1 MVLGA
6 FILYF
11 VLVLGIGYYF
21 YNKSHNMEDYFLGGR
36 QMNPYVT
43 AMSAQASD
51 MSSWLLMG
59 LPGAV
64 LLYGLGEAWIGIGLA
79 IGSYLSWLF
88 VAKKLRIHSEVSGNA
103 LTMPE
108 FFSNRFKDNKGY
120 LRMIAAVIILFFFV
134 IYVASGFKGCGVIF
148 TTIFEDISVE
158 IAMAIGAVII
168 IAYTFMGGF
177 KAVAWTD
184 FFQAILMVI
193 AIIVVPIAT
202 IGNTTGGWEA
212 IEAGLDSI
220 VTDAGEN
227 FHFLDI
233 MYDGGA
239 AMTILGIISLMA
251 WAFGYFGMP
260 HIVVR
265 YMSIRDPKEV
275 KVARRVSLIW
285 IILALSFAILVGIV
299 GRGYLMIEHPEMLE
313 EGFNAEHIFVFLSGD
328 LFPALIA
335 GILYAAIMA
344 AIMSTAD
351 SQLLVS
357 ASSITNDIVSKTK
370 WAEKQPK
377 IEIKLMWIS
386 RFIVILIAIF
396 AIILALF
403 GGDSIM
409 GLVSYAWAGFG
420 AAFGPL
426 MILSLYWKRMNF
438 HGAMAAM
445 LTGFLTVIL
454 WNTYLGSTGIYELLP
469 GFIFAFIAG
478 IVVSLVTKA
487 PEQEIIDEFEK
498 AEAIEK
504 EAL

>member
-1 MVLGA
+1 MEFDIWVLVA

-11 VLVLGIGYYF
+11 VFVLGIGYYF
-21 YNKSHNMEDYFLGGR
+21 YNKSHSMEDYFLGGR
-36 QMNPYVT
+36 SMNPYVT

-64 LLYGLGEAWIGIGLA
+64 LLLGLGEAWIGIGLA

-108 FFSNRFKDNKGY
+108 FFSNRFKDEKGY

-134 IYVASGFKGCGVIF
+134 IYVASGFKGCGVIM
-148 TTIFEDISVE
+148 TTIFPGIGLE

-193 AIIVVPIAT
+193 AIIVVPLAT
-202 IGNTTGGWEA
+202 IGSTTGGWEA
-212 IEAGLDSI
+212 IQAGLDGLG
-220 VTDAGEN
+220 TD
-227 FHFLDI
+227 FLNI
-233 MYDGGA
+233 FYDGGEVMSA
-239 AMTILGIISLMA
+239 ITIISLLA
-251 WAFGYFGMP
+251 WGFGYFGMP

-299 GRGYLMIEHPEMLE
+299 GRGFFIVQYGGVPAD
-313 EGFNAEHIFVFLSGD
+313 FNAEHIFVFLSGQ

-351 SQLLVS
+351 SQLLVAS
-357 ASSITNDIVSKTK
+357 SSITNDIVSKLK
-370 WAEKQPK
+370 WAQHQPK

-386 RFIVILIAIF
+386 RGIVILVAVL

-403 GGDSIM
+403 GGSNIM

-438 HGAMAAM
+438 YGAIASM
-445 LTGFLTVIL
+445 LTGFATVIL
-454 WNTYLGSTGIYELLP
+454 WNTFLSSTGIYELLP
-469 GFIFAFIAG
+469 GFIFAL
-478 IVVSLVTKA
+478 IVGVIVSLATAA
-487 PEQEIIDEFEK
+487 PPQEIVDDFEK
-498 AEAIEK
+498 AKAVEK
-504 EAL
+504 EAQ

>member
-1 MVLGA
+1 
-6 FILYF
+6 
-11 VLVLGIGYYF
+11 
-21 YNKSHNMEDYFLGGR
+21 
-36 QMNPYVT
+36 
-43 AMSAQASD
+43 MSAQASD

-64 LLYGLGEAWIGIGLA
+64 LLLGLGEAWIGIGLA

-108 FFSNRFKDNKGY
+108 FFSNRFKDEKGY
-120 LRMIAAVIILFFFV
+120 LRIISAVIILFFFV
-134 IYVASGFKGCGVIF
+134 IYVASGFKGAGVIF
-148 TTIFEDISVE
+148 TTIFPEIGLE

-193 AIIVVPIAT
+193 AIIVVPLAT
-202 IGNTTGGWEA
+202 IGNTTGGWDA
-212 IEAGLDSI
+212 IQAGLDGLG
-220 VTDAGEN
+220 TE
-227 FHFLDI
+227 FLNI
-233 MYDGGA
+233 FYDGGSQMSIIA
-239 AMTILGIISLMA
+239 IISLLA

-275 KVARRVSLIW
+275 KVARRVSLVW
-285 IILALSFAILVGIV
+285 ILLALSFAILVGIV
-299 GRGYLMIEHPEMLE
+299 GRGYLMVEYGGIPDD
-313 EGFNAEHIFVFLSGD
+313 FNAEHIFVFLSGD

-335 GILYAAIMA
+335 GVLYAAIMA

-351 SQLLVS
+351 SQLLVA

-370 WAEKQPK
+370 WAGKQVK
-377 IEIKLMWIS
+377 IQIKLMWIS
-386 RFIVILIAIF
+386 RGVVILVALI

-403 GGDSIM
+403 GGSNIM

-420 AAFGPL
+420 ASFGPL

-438 HGAMAAM
+438 QGAIASMIV
-445 LTGFLTVIL
+445 GFATVIL
-454 WNTYLGSTGIYELLP
+454 WNTFLAADTGIYELLP
-469 GFIFAFIAG
+469 GFIFALIAG
-478 IVVSLVTKA
+478 IIVSLVTKA
-487 PEQEIIDEFEK
+487 PEQEIVDEFEK

-504 EAL
+504 ESA

>member
-1 MVLGA
+1 MDFMVLVA

-21 YNKSHNMEDYFLGGR
+21 YNKSHNLEDYFLGGR
-36 QMNPYVT
+36 SMNPYVT

-64 LLYGLGEAWIGIGLA
+64 LLLGLGEAWIGIGLA

-108 FFSNRFKDNKGY
+108 FFSNRFKDEKGY
-120 LRMIAAVIILFFFV
+120 LRIISAVIILFFFV
-134 IYVASGFKGCGVIF
+134 IYVASGFKGAGVIF
-148 TTIFEDISVE
+148 TTIFPEIGLE

-193 AIIVVPIAT
+193 AIIVVPLAT
-202 IGNTTGGWEA
+202 IGNTTGGWDA
-212 IEAGLDSI
+212 IQADLDGLG
-220 VTDAGEN
+220 TE
-227 FHFLDI
+227 FLNI
-233 MYDGGA
+233 FYDGGSQMSIIA
-239 AMTILGIISLMA
+239 IISLLA

-275 KVARRVSLIW
+275 KVARRVSLVW
-285 IILALSFAILVGIV
+285 ILLALSFAILVGIV
-299 GRGYLMIEHPEMLE
+299 GRGYLEVNEIPVESI
-313 EGFNAEHIFVFLSGD
+313 NAEHIFVYLSD
-328 LFPALIA
+328 KLFPALIA
-335 GILYAAIMA
+335 GVLYAAIMA

-351 SQLLVS
+351 SQLLVAS
-357 ASSITNDIVSKTK
+357 SSITNDIVSKTK
-370 WAEKQPK
+370 WADRQEELQS
-377 IEIKLMWIS
+377 KLMWIS
-386 RFIVILIAIF
+386 RAIVIVVAVLSML
-396 AIILALF
+396 LALF
-403 GGDSIM
+403 GGSNIM

-438 HGAMAAM
+438 QGAIASMIVGFA
-445 LTGFLTVIL
+445 TVIIWNTFLTAD
-454 WNTYLGSTGIYELLP
+454 TGIYELLP
-469 GFIFAFIAG
+469 GFIFALIAG
-478 IVVSLVTKA
+478 IIVSLVTKA
-487 PEQEIIDEFEK
+487 PEQEIVDEFEK

-504 EAL
+504 ESA